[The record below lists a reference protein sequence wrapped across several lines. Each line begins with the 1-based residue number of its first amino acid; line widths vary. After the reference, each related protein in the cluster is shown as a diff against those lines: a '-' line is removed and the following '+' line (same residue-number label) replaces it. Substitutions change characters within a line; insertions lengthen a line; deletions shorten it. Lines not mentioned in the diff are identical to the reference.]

1 MVFLVLVFFLDSGA
15 TPFFPEQFA
24 AMPRTS
30 MCLKK
35 WGTER
40 SEVSNGRGSRPQGS
54 SHGNSKKNLHY
65 GSCNQNYSG
74 ALLVNKISLVFL
86 QSIKVIL
93 TLFFMPTI
101 LFTNLILM
109 QIYAIQAKTLRK

>member
-1 MVFLVLVFFLDSGA
+1 MGFFSYFIFFDSGA

-40 SEVSNGRGSRPQGS
+40 SEVSNGRGVQTPGVLPWKF
-54 SHGNSKKNLHY
+54 KKQP
-65 GSCNQNYSG
+65 CITDR
-74 ALLVNKISLVFL
+74 AIR
-86 QSIKVIL
+86 IIL
-93 TLFFMPTI
+93 ELY
-101 LFTNLILM
+101 L
-109 QIYAIQAKTLRK
+109 

>member
-1 MVFLVLVFFLDSGA
+1 MNKWGLRVHPRNFQKTRLQMLQSEIFWSFIFFFFFDSGA

-40 SEVSNGRGSRPQGS
+40 SEVSNGRGGPGPRGPPLEI
-54 SHGNSKKNLHY
+54 KKKLHY
-65 GSCNQNYSG
+65 GSDR
-74 ALLVNKISLVFL
+74 AIR
-86 QSIKVIL
+86 IIL
-93 TLFFMPTI
+93 ELY
-101 LFTNLILM
+101 L
-109 QIYAIQAKTLRK
+109 

>member
-1 MVFLVLVFFLDSGA
+1 MFFYSFFFFFFSDSGA

-40 SEVSNGRGSRPQGS
+40 SEFSNGKGVQGS
-54 SHGNSKKNLHY
+54 SPGKKKKNTLWI
-65 GSCNQNYSG
+65 
-74 ALLVNKISLVFL
+74 V
-86 QSIKVIL
+86 QSE
-93 TLFFMPTI
+93 LFWS
-101 LFTNLILM
+101 FTCE
-109 QIYAIQAKTLRK
+109 